1 MTQDIISVFLPD
13 VEATQSVAFT
23 TVEPF
28 AVNPE
33 NGIKIEKDTE
43 NKNNSLSILIENA
56 GTEASKVTFIAGDTY
71 PNAMLGNLEIPLEAS
86 STTVCQ
92 LQDLSRFENRDSSIN
107 LVFPE
112 DFSGNILAVAKRAG
126 LTPVA

>member
-1 MTQDIISVFLPD
+1 MAKDIISVYLPD

-33 NGIKIEKDTE
+33 NGITIEKATE
-43 NKNNSLSILIENA
+43 NKNNSLSILVENA
-56 GTEASKVTFIAGDTY
+56 RTEPSKVTFIAGDTY
-71 PNAMLGNLEIPLEAS
+71 PNAMLGDLEVPLQAS

-92 LQDLSRFENRDSSIN
+92 LQDISRFENRDGSIA
-107 LVFPE
+107 LEFPTE
-112 DFSGNILAVAKRAG
+112 FSGNVLAVAKRAG
-126 LTPVA
+126 IIPVA